1 MAAMKCDQQSET
13 SSSYF
18 KEIPLSEILAINTSR
33 GHDYWFELKT
43 AHVDYFCGQEM
54 EVSIGW
60 ERSVRQAYMPVNGA
74 ATHGT
79 SDSSR
84 VNLSQPHKVRIL
96 ISLSPSPSF
105 FLSQSSFSPSP
116 SFFSLPHYLLSLS
129 CYKSFFFLSSFI
141 SNEKAMNT
149 HSLIFHTLLY
159 REMQAV

>member
-1 MAAMKCDQQSET
+1 MKCDQQSET

-60 ERSVRQAYMPVNGA
+60 ERAVRQAYMPVNGGA
-74 ATHGT
+74 ATHGA

-84 VNLSQPHKVRIL
+84 VNLSQPHKVRVVIFVV
-96 ISLSPSPSF
+96 F
-105 FLSQSSFSPSP
+105 FFF
-116 SFFSLPHYLLSLS
+116 FFSLCLQEFFLLSL
-129 CYKSFFFLSSFI
+129 
-141 SNEKAMNT
+141 
-149 HSLIFHTLLY
+149 LL
-159 REMQAV
+159 QQ